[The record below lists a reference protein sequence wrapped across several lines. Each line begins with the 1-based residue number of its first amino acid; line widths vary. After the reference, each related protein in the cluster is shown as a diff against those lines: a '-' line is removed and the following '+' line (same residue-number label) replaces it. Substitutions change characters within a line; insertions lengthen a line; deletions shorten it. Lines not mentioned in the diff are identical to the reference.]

1 MSSSLNASPADAA
14 GFGRRLRQLRGQRG
28 WTLQRLAEVSH
39 YSAQHL
45 SNIENGNRVP
55 TRELAAACER
65 ALGADGMLGGLVP
78 TVAVPNPDVPIPAEA
93 VVQSYRI
100 ALDAFRE
107 LGRTGS
113 PRLVVEPVTAS
124 AKALATTAVAVRGR
138 QQEPVWLL
146 AARFAEFA
154 GWMAQESGDVAGFLR
169 WTQTASEWAGR
180 GGQPAMNGYLWV
192 RRALGAEYGGDAAGT
207 VEHAGRAGACGGVTT
222 RIRALAARRAAAGY
236 AVTGDHAECFR
247 ALDQAADLLSGDTDK
262 QDPDVSW
269 GPRTSLT
276 ALARIRGGC
285 LVTLGDYQGAL
296 AAFDEPGADDLT
308 DHGSAAARFAVRRA
322 QALAGLNEPAA
333 AAAEI
338 SGVLPTLARL
348 DSASARRDLATLARL
363 LRRCRPT
370 AETADLV
377 HYLGSAGRPV

>member
-1 MSSSLNASPADAA
+1 MKGEGGPPAGAT
-14 GFGRRLRQLRGQRG
+14 GFGRRLRQLRNQRG
-28 WTLQRLAEVSH
+28 WTLQDLAEAAH
-39 YSAQHL
+39 YSAPHL

-65 ALGADGMLGGLVP
+65 ALGADGMLRDLVP
-78 TVAVPNPDVPIPAEA
+78 AVAVPNPDVPISAEA
-93 VVQSYRI
+93 VVAAYRV
-100 ALDAFRE
+100 ALDAFRS

-124 AKALATTAVAVRGR
+124 ARALSATAAAVRGR

-207 VEHAGRAGACGGVTT
+207 VEHAGRAAACDGVTT
-222 RIRALAARRAAAGY
+222 RIRALAARREAAGH
-236 AVTGDHAECFR
+236 AMAGHRAECFR
-247 ALDQAADLLSGDTDK
+247 ALDTAAEQLAADDDE
-262 QDPDVSW
+262 QDPDLVW

-296 AAFDEPGADDLT
+296 QAFDQPGADDLA

-322 QALAGLNEPAA
+322 QALAGLNEPTA

-338 SGVLPTLARL
+338 SGVLPALARL
-348 DSASARRDLATLARL
+348 DSASVRRELATLAGL
-363 LRRCRPT
+363 LRRCGPT
-370 AETADLV
+370 AETADLI
-377 HYLGSAGRPV
+377 HYLGSAGRPT